1 MNRKTMT
8 LSTIIIVAA
17 GTGLPMA
24 TVQADADSL
33 PTGILACANEDDVM
47 VRLACYDREVA
58 ALVALPPMP
67 VAPPKSADTPSV
79 APAKGRAVAL
89 ADAPTAAVPVPPA
102 TKPAAEEKVGFGYDR
117 HIEGITASVVEI
129 RERPYGELII
139 RLDNGQVWEQSHV
152 DRRFKLRIGE
162 TVTIKKGAFSGYRLS
177 GTSNRSIQV
186 TRRK

>member
-1 MNRKTMT
+1 MT
-8 LSTIIIVAA
+8 LSTIIIFAA

-33 PTGILACANEDDVM
+33 PPRILACANEDDVM

-79 APAKGRAVAL
+79 APAKGRAVAQ

-102 TKPAAEEKVGFGYDR
+102 TKPAAVEKAGFGYDR
-117 HIEGITASVVEI
+117 KFEGVTALVIEI
-129 RERPYGELII
+129 RKHPYGELII
-139 RLDNGQVWEQSHV
+139 RLDNGQVWEQNHV
-152 DRRFKLRIGE
+152 DRRFKLRVGE
-162 TVTIKKGAFSGYRLS
+162 TVTIKKGTFSGYRLS
-177 GTSNRSIQV
+177 GSSNRSIQV